1 MEELFLPLLVALT
14 SVGAYAVGR
23 VVLGLSPRELG
34 PAVRHALEVTGLAVV
49 FLFANLGIG
58 LAAVLG
64 ARALSTRFISVY
76 ILNDA
81 SLIALSALQAI
92 VVDWWW
98 RSAPGP
104 RGEGARQRST

>member
-23 VVLGLSPRELG
+23 VALGLSPRELG

-49 FLFANLGIG
+49 FLLANLGIG

-92 VVDWWW
+92 VADWWW
-98 RSAPGP
+98 RSGT
-104 RGEGARQRST
+104 RVEGARQRST